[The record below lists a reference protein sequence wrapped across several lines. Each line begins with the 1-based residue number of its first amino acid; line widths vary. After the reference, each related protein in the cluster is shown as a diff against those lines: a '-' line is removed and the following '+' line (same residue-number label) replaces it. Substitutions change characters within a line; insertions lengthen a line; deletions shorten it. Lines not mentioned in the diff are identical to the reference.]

1 MAQKL
6 SLKAA
11 KDKKDRDL
19 AAANT
24 PGREKKRAECQKE
37 RRAAVKEHGA
47 NWLNN
52 KDYDH
57 TKKRFVSVKQNRGGY
72 GNGTKN
78 S

>member
-6 SLKAA
+6 SPKAA
-11 KDKKDRDL
+11 KDKKTRDL

-24 PGREKKRAECQKE
+24 PYREKKRAECQKE
-37 RRAAVKEHGA
+37 RRAAVKKHGA
-47 NWLNN
+47 NWLIG

>member
-24 PGREKKRAECQKE
+24 PDKEKKRAECQKE

>member
-11 KDKKDRDL
+11 KDKKTRDL

-24 PGREKKRAECQKE
+24 PDREKKRAECQKE

-72 GNGTKN
+72 GSGTRN

>member
-6 SLKAA
+6 SPKAA
-11 KDKKDRDL
+11 VDKETRDL

-24 PGREKKRAECQKE
+24 PDREKKRAECQKE
-37 RRAAVKEHGA
+37 RRTAIKKHGA
-47 NWLNN
+47 NWLND